1 LGTEEEAAAGATL
14 LLRLTNKSCQRADLN
29 RPTPGVRYV
38 DVGRHPRCGAGAPG
52 EDVGYFLARA
62 LAPRRGTGGDSD
74 DDMAAALR
82 AEYLRAFDV
91 ARFGTAAA
99 ALPYD
104 LKRLEADCALGQALA
119 AQERIEGH
127 AV

>member
-1 LGTEEEAAAGATL
+1 LGTEEAAAGATL
-14 LLRLTNKSCQRADLN
+14 LLRLAGDSCQRADLN
-29 RPTPGVRYV
+29 RPMPGVRYV
-38 DVGRHPRCGAGAPG
+38 DVGRHARCGAGAPG

-62 LAPRRGTGGDSD
+62 LPPRTGGDT

-82 AEYLRAFDV
+82 AEYLRAFDA

-104 LKRLEADCALGQALA
+104 LNRLEADCTLGQALA
-119 AQERIEGH
+119 AQERVG
-127 AV
+127 A